1 MDELAHYI
9 TFFCTPDFRTLDT
22 SMSQQNYRLLT
33 SLSKDWD
40 YAVKFAKV
48 DYTIN
53 DKSVP
58 SCNNKS
64 KKSVRCIFFTT

>member
-1 MDELAHYI
+1 MNLLTTSHSSVPQ
-9 TFFCTPDFRTLDT
+9 TSRTLDT